1 VFPPPRAKV
10 DLLSDALFAELF
22 SFRGLINGKSCP
34 QTRTQLKERKGWAGR
49 GGDSQ
54 AANKRQTTLP
64 RSLLFAEKMADDL
77 ARNGLEGLPVRWEV
91 IWQPVANTTKFASC
105 VRDPLGDGFFFLLVR
120 LTPNPLSD
128 DATDADVLAVTTWN
142 NLQNFQFPSRCS
154 PSGRCLHS
162 REHRDGGLGSRFD
175 VYAVGARLAV
185 AHRMTFVVN
194 LDFEMYTSPTSCRT
208 SRRSAQVCA
217 RPGVS
222 AELRST
228 PQTCQFAGD
237 LRQGGAL

>member
-1 VFPPPRAKV
+1 MERAARKQEH
-10 DLLSDALFAELF
+10 S
-22 SFRGLINGKSCP
+22 SK
-34 QTRTQLKERKGWAGR
+34 KERGGR
-49 GGDSQ
+49 GGVGTVRPPTN
-54 AANKRQTTLP
+54 ARLLCHGHYFLRKRWRMTL
-64 RSLLFAEKMADDL
+64 LEMA
-77 ARNGLEGLPVRWEV
+77 LEGLPVRWEV